1 MSICHGSRSGSGVTE
16 ALMED
21 RVGGGTMFLCD
32 SGGVD
37 SAAGHLQRTYLVE
50 SSVETS
56 AERS

>member
-1 MSICHGSRSGSGVTE
+1 MSIYHGSRSGSGVTE

-21 RVGGGTMFLCD
+21 RVGGTMFLCD

-37 SAAGHLQRTYLVE
+37 SAAGHLQHTYLVE
-50 SSVETS
+50 TSVETS